1 MIRAIS
7 LVAAALVAVSA
18 ASSAQPKRYYLA
30 LGDSIAY
37 GIQPGKVDKGL
48 PPAKF
53 NTGYVD
59 VVAAGLR
66 KQTPRLVVVNYGCP
80 GESTVTFVRG
90 GCPWLTEHRKL
101 HNPFRGTQLA
111 AALAFL
117 KTHRG
122 QVGPI
127 TLTLAGND
135 IIPAF
140 DDCPRANFVA
150 CVKTRAPKVIG
161 SFTARLGL
169 IVKDLRTAAP
179 SVPIVVTGMWNF
191 DPDHLDFTTPLYGRL
206 TAATKAAVAGRATFV
221 DLIPVFN
228 APGSPDARRARLCSY
243 TFICTD
249 DDAHPT
255 DIGYRAIAAA
265 ILRAL

>member
-1 MIRAIS
+1 MIRAIV
-7 LVAAALVAVSA
+7 LVAALVAASA
-18 ASSAQPKRYYLA
+18 ASGAQPTRYYLA

-37 GIQPGKVDKGL
+37 GIQPGKVDRGL

-66 KQTPRLVVVNYGCP
+66 KQKPKLVVVNYGCP

-101 HNPFRGTQLA
+101 HDPFRRSQLA

-117 KTHRG
+117 KAHRG

-140 DDCPRANFVA
+140 DDCPRASFVA
-150 CVKTRAPKVIG
+150 CVKTRAPKVIAC
-161 SFTARLGL
+161 STARLAS
-169 IVKDLRTAAP
+169 IVRQLRAAAP
-179 SVPIVVTGMWNF
+179 GVPIVVTGMWNF

-206 TAATKAAVAGRATFV
+206 SAATKAAVAGRATFV
-221 DLIPVFN
+221 DLVPVFN
-228 APGSPDARRARLCSY
+228 APGSPDAQRARLCSY
-243 TFICTD
+243 TLICTD
-249 DDAHPT
+249 DDPHPT